1 MNSYKFSLKQY
12 KAVYK
17 AEIEFNGLTV
27 LAGEN
32 GAGKSTITRWLYFLV
47 EAISNYER
55 YAFND
60 MRREIY
66 SLLREYRM
74 ALRDTRM
81 VGDNNFDVS
90 VSRWSHLA
98 KSIDFTQDEE
108 VGIVIHEAKE
118 IIIRIADYLQNNI
131 DEKGRISNRLAR
143 TLIYLE
149 LDDKSFNKEEFVEQN
164 FHKID
169 AFYSD
174 YVLKLKSRSRET
186 LFEYITHYYEIN
198 LKFQEGSVIQ
208 LTEDKVPILEKSS
221 VGHLLGLRR
230 AIYIDTPMA
239 LGMDMVDHPLW
250 GKLSELLEERGEV
263 ILPASV
269 RKMLMR
275 LQYVIHGSVIIE
287 DNDFDSDM
295 HYLREDNLD
304 IPLVEAATG
313 IKSFA
318 YIIRLLENGYL
329 DKNTLLII
337 DEPEAHL
344 HPQWIVEYARILVL
358 LVKEIGVRVLVASHN
373 PDMVA
378 AIQSIGM
385 KEGLA
390 DAITFYQAYSSAEHP
405 FEYEYKN
412 LGHEITE
419 IFQSFNIALSRIQ
432 DYGTVDNK

>member
-12 KAVYK
+12 KAVSK

-74 ALRDTRM
+74 GLRDTRM
-81 VGDNNFDVS
+81 VGDNNFEVS
-90 VSRWSHLA
+90 ISRWNHLA
-98 KSIDFTQDEE
+98 KSIDFTQEEE
-108 VGIVIHEAKE
+108 VEIIIHEAKE

-131 DEKGRISNRLAR
+131 DEKGRVSNRLAR
-143 TLIYLE
+143 ALIYLE
-149 LDDKSFNKEEFVEQN
+149 LDDKSFNKEDFVEQN
-164 FHKID
+164 FRKID

-174 YVLKLKSRSRET
+174 YELKLKSRSRET
-186 LFEYITHYYEIN
+186 LFEYITHYYEVN
-198 LKFQEGSVIQ
+198 LKFHEDSVIQ

-239 LGMDMVDHPLW
+239 LGMDMGDNPLW
-250 GKLSELLEERGEV
+250 DKLSELLVERAEV
-263 ILPASV
+263 VLPAPV
-269 RKMLMR
+269 RKMLIR

-287 DNDFDSDM
+287 DDDFDSDM

-390 DAITFYQAYSSAEHP
+390 DAITFYQAHSSAEHP
-405 FEYEYKN
+405 FEYDYKN
-412 LGHEITE
+412 LGLEITE

-432 DYGTVDNK
+432 DYGTIDNK